1 MDARS
6 LVRRFALQPHPEG
19 GWYRETH
26 RGTDTVAVERDGA
39 RAVRSVST
47 AILYLLEDGHFSALH
62 RIRSTEIWHHYAGAP
77 LELVQLIEGLAP
89 IVTRVGS
96 DLGDGQVPQAVVP
109 AGVWFGARPEPG
121 AAPGWVLVGC
131 TVAPGFDF
139 ADFELGTRDDM
150 LGRFP
155 DCADWVE
162 RLTPTR

>member
-19 GWYRETH
+19 GWYRETY
-26 RGTDTVAVERDGA
+26 RGVATVPVERQG
-39 RAVRSVST
+39 VTVERSVST

-62 RIRSTEIWHHYAGAP
+62 RIRSTEVWHHYAGAP
-77 LELVQLIEGLAP
+77 LELVQLADGLAP
-89 IVTRVGS
+89 VVTRVGS
-96 DLGDGQVPQAVVP
+96 DLDDGQVPQAVVP

-139 ADFELGTRDDM
+139 ADFELGTRDD
-150 LGRFP
+150 LLARFP

-162 RLTPTR
+162 RLTPAP